1 MSLLGTTKVVK
12 LGSIDQLKSGNLA
25 SDSQDQN
32 SKNWFMEL
40 VLIAIIVVISIL
52 FIIFPEFDIWFSDL
66 FHAEEGGFWV
76 KSIPLF
82 NYLREIGPTLVWL
95 VTLAC
100 IISLL
105 SYFLIPTI
113 STLFGFQLPI
123 FLLVSLMLGPW
134 IVVNEIF
141 KDLWGRPRPHMTE
154 IFGGEAPY
162 VPVWYITDYCPNN
175 CSFVSGEAS
184 ISIWLVA
191 VILVAPIVWRL
202 PIAVVMI
209 MLTLALSLN
218 RIAFGGHF
226 LSDVLLSLG
235 ITLLIMRLCYR
246 FFFIQPPAFLT
257 NSALSEFFAKY
268 RLKYSS

>member
-1 MSLLGTTKVVK
+1 MVK
-12 LGSIDQLKSGNLA
+12 LGSIDRLYSGNLA
-25 SDSQDQN
+25 LDSQEQN
-32 SKNWFMEL
+32 SKNWFMEI
-40 VLIAIIVVISIL
+40 VLIAIIAVISIL
-52 FIIFPEFDIWFSDL
+52 FLIFPEFDIWFSDL

-82 NYLREIGPTLVWL
+82 SYLREIGPTLVFF
-95 VTLAC
+95 VALAC
-100 IISLL
+100 IISLFL
-105 SYFLIPTI
+105 YFLIPTI
-113 STLFGFQLPI
+113 PTLFGFQLPV

-162 VPVWYITDYCPNN
+162 VPVWYISDYCPNN

-209 MLTLALSLN
+209 MLTIVLSLN

-268 RLKYSS
+268 RLKSSS